1 MKRINVTFLALSFLV
16 MSCSPLLQEPIAPEA
31 FLPEEN
37 MPLTR
42 SGESSQP
49 VDYSAVTHFF
59 QTDHRMILVHHMEFR
74 DSVYVQTLTPED
86 MISLRITEEERDF
99 ATQYVVKLNEL
110 LKYQ

>member
-59 QTDHRMILVHHMEFR
+59 QTDHRMILVHHVEFR
-74 DSVYVQTLTPED
+74 DSVYVQTLTSDD
-86 MISLRITEEERDF
+86 MISLNITDDEQEF
-99 ATQYVVKLNEL
+99 SNQYVISLNEL
-110 LKYQ
+110 LKNQ